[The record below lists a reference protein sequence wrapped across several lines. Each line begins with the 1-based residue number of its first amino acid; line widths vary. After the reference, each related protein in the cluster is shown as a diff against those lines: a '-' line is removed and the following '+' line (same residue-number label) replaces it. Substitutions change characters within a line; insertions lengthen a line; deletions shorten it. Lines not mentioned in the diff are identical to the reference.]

1 MRTVYTGTAGQAAE
15 TKITSNGMRE
25 RVDLG
30 NGTVVI
36 TQCDTKQILQVFCA
50 MRGFAQ
56 AWNVELEVP
65 EEEAKR
71 RGLTAAGPP
80 PPSPAAA

>member
-1 MRTVYTGTAGQAAE
+1 LLTVILAP
-15 TKITSNGMRE
+15 
-25 RVDLG
+25 V
-30 NGTVVI
+30 
-36 TQCDTKQILQVFCA
+36 QILLVFCA